1 MSHTLI
7 ITAFQPN
14 LTPSFKTWIKKNIS
28 PSMVNPNDEECSYN
42 LEAIVDNID
51 TISLEDSILIKELQA
66 LDVEYV
72 EF

>member
-1 MSHTLI
+1 MAHTLI

-14 LTPSFKTWIKKNIS
+14 FTPHFKAWINKNIS

-51 TISLEDSILIKELQA
+51 TISLEDSILIKELQSQN
-66 LDVEYV
+66 VEYV

>member
-1 MSHTLI
+1 MAHTLI

-14 LTPSFKTWIKKNIS
+14 FTPSFKDWVKKYIS

-42 LEAIVDNID
+42 LEAILDGIE
-51 TISLEDSILIKELQA
+51 TISLEDSILIKELQSQN
-66 LDVEYV
+66 VEYV

>member
-14 LTPSFKTWIKKNIS
+14 LTPHFKAWVKKYIS

-42 LEAIVDNID
+42 LETILDSIEV
-51 TISLEDSILIKELQA
+51 ISLDDSILIAELQA

>member
-14 LTPSFKTWIKKNIS
+14 LTPSFKDWIKKNIS

-42 LEAIVDNID
+42 LETILDAIEV
-51 TISLEDSILIKELQA
+51 ISLDDSILIKELQSQN
-66 LDVEYV
+66 VEYV

>member
-14 LTPSFKTWIKKNIS
+14 FTPSFKAWIKKNIS

-42 LEAIVDNID
+42 LETILDSIEV
-51 TISLEDSILIKELQA
+51 ISLDDSILIAELQA

>member
-1 MSHTLI
+1 MAHTLI
-7 ITAFQPN
+7 VTAFQPN
-14 LTPSFKTWIKKNIS
+14 FTPSFKAWIKKNIS

-42 LEAIVDNID
+42 LETILDGID
-51 TISLEDSILIKELQA
+51 TISLDDSILIAELQA